1 MKIEAKRLKAMP
13 PLEHFLGF
21 SLSILPLPVYYF
33 TICAR
38 FGFFCG
44 ALEIDSVSV
53 AFVVQLSGVR
63 AVVVEIGFA
72 PWFVEGCSVVGTKLV
87 SILLDNLFI
96 FGSTLSRT

>member
-33 TICAR
+33 TSRACWILLLS
-38 FGFFCG
+38 G
-44 ALEIDSVSV
+44 AVEIDSVSV

-63 AVVVEIGFA
+63 AVVVEIG
-72 PWFVEGCSVVGTKLV
+72 VCSLV
-87 SILLDNLFI
+87 
-96 FGSTLSRT
+96 R